1 MTRAKRTNHRPNVK
15 ASAALEAIRGEK
27 TMTEIAAKY
36 GVHPNQIQR
45 WKKQLEENAVN
56 IFGANEKAIQN
67 TEKTIEQ
74 LHVKI
79 GQLIPIPSGERD
91 FLSKALGS

>member
-1 MTRAKRTNHRPNVK
+1 MTKAKRTNHRPNVK

-36 GVHPNQIQR
+36 GVHPNQILR
-45 WKKQLEENAVN
+45 WKKQLEENAINV
-56 IFGANEKAIQN
+56 FGANEKLMQT
-67 TEKTIEQ
+67 TEKTVEQ

-79 GQLIPIPSGERD
+79 GQLTMERD
-91 FLSKALGS
+91 FLSKALGK